1 MAGYYRRFC
10 PNFTKVVAPLINLT
24 SSKVKFRW
32 DEDCQQ
38 TFEKFKTFLTSKPV
52 LKVPEFDKPFTL
64 QVDASNDAVGAVLLQ
79 VGLDNILHPVSYFS
93 RKLKTHQRS
102 YSVVEK
108 EALALLLA
116 LENFEVYV
124 CNPSHV
130 VTVYSDHN
138 PLSFVNKMKN
148 KNPRLTRWALAL
160 QPYNIN
166 IAHINGKD
174 NLIADLLS
182 RS

>member
-1 MAGYYRRFC
+1 MAGYYRKFC
-10 PNFTKVVAPLINLT
+10 PNFTQVVAPLINLT
-24 SSKVKFRW
+24 SPKVKFHW
-32 DEDCQQ
+32 DENCQQ
-38 TFEKFKTFLTSKPV
+38 AFEKIKDFMTSKPV

-64 QVDASNDAVGAVLLQ
+64 QVDASNDAIGAVLLQ
-79 VGLDNILHPVSYFS
+79 DGADKILHPVSYFS

-116 LENFEVYV
+116 LENFDVYV
-124 CNPSHV
+124 GNPAHV

-166 IAHINGKD
+166 IVHINGKD
-174 NLIADLLS
+174 NLIADHLS